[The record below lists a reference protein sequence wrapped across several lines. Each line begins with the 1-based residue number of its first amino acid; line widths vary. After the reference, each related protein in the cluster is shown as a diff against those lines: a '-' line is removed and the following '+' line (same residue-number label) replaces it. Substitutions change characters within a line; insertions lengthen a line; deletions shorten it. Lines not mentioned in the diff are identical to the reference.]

1 MKIEEEIKQTVF
13 RSPHQKVG
21 INLIFTY
28 NWLINKH
35 KDFFK
40 PYGITNQQYN
50 ILRILKGQYPKSI
63 SGADIKERMLDKN
76 SDVSRLI
83 DRLLLKKLV
92 IKSQCP
98 SDKRAADV
106 AIHENGLALLKEVDL
121 KVNSLDSSLGSL
133 TNEEATQLSALL
145 DKSRT

>member
-13 RSPHQKVG
+13 RNPHQKVG

-50 ILRILKGQYPKSI
+50 ILRILKGQFPKSI

-106 AIHENGLALLKEVDL
+106 VIHENGLALLKEIDL

-133 TNEEATQLSALL
+133 TPEEATQLSALL
-145 DKSRT
+145 DKSRS

>member
-1 MKIEEEIKQTVF
+1 MKIEVEIKQTVF
-13 RSPHQKVG
+13 RNPHQKVG

-40 PYGITNQQYN
+40 PFGITNQQYN
-50 ILRILKGQYPKSI
+50 ILRILKGQFPKSI

-106 AIHENGLALLKEVDL
+106 ASMKTDWHY
-121 KVNSLDSSLGSL
+121 
-133 TNEEATQLSALL
+133 
-145 DKSRT
+145 